1 MKIEKKIIIV
11 TAASC
16 LVSLL
21 LFQVYHVLSS
31 LALKR
36 ESVEEFRVVLM
47 NRYDQDIKHQVENVV
62 SMLDGLYKLHK
73 QGKMTLEEAKYQGK
87 ELIRNIRYGSEG
99 YFWIDTYDGTNVM
112 HAYKPEIEGKN
123 RINSRDIKGKL
134 LIKEII
140 ENGRKPGGDYT
151 DFYFT
156 KGNGSIPYPKRG
168 YSLSFEQFEWV
179 IGTGNYL
186 DQIEDTVQREELYY
200 TREIRNSL
208 VISVA
213 VFFLVAFISVT
224 VSRHY
229 ARRYVTH
236 PLADLVGAFRELAG
250 GDGNLSRKIALSSG
264 DELQELADLFNIF
277 TGKIRTVIA
286 DVITVADELASVS
299 AEVSASTI
307 SFSDNSQ
314 SQASSAEEVSA
325 STEEVSGEVDIVASL
340 ALRQSES
347 INSLKIKINELTAEI
362 TELGE
367 KIIESRN
374 TTSVIAKNSGEGMKA
389 LSELNESMK
398 QILTSSGEMDNIVM
412 IINDIS
418 DKINLLALNAAIES
432 ARAGEAGRGFAVVA
446 DEISKLADQTAG
458 SIKNINALIKKNY
471 EEINRSMERL
481 EAANSKIKG
490 IIDGVSSIES
500 VISNLALTTEKQAKA
515 NETVSI
521 TASDIIKMS
530 GEIKERTGQQKTA
543 MDEIVTIMT
552 TISELTQT
560 SAAGAEQMAET
571 GRQVAVMA
579 DDLKGKVGFFKV
591 QE

>member
-11 TAASC
+11 TALSC
-16 LVSLL
+16 LVTLL
-21 LFQVYHVLSS
+21 LFQLYYVLS
-31 LALKR
+31 ALTMKR
-36 ESVEEFRVVLM
+36 ESVNEFRVVLM

-73 QGKMTLEEAKYQGK
+73 QGKISLDEAKYQGK
-87 ELIRNIRYGSEG
+87 ELVRNIRYGSEG

-123 RINSRDIKGKL
+123 RIDARDIKGKL

-140 ENGRKPGGDYT
+140 ENGRKQGGDYT

-156 KGNGSIPYPKRG
+156 KGNGNVPYPKRG
-168 YSLSFEQFEWV
+168 YSLSFEPFEWV

-186 DQIEDTVQREELYY
+186 DQIEDTVKREEMYY
-200 TREIRNSL
+200 SREIINSL
-208 VISVA
+208 FISAA
-213 VFFLVAFISVT
+213 VFFAVAFISIL
-224 VSRHY
+224 VSRYY
-229 ARRYVTH
+229 ARKYITR
-236 PLADLVGAFRELAG
+236 PLDDLVSAFSELSA
-250 GDGNLSRKIALSSG
+250 GDGDLSRKIELSSR
-264 DELQELADLFNIF
+264 DELQGLADSFNSF

-286 DVITVADELASVS
+286 DVIAVADELASVS
-299 AEVSASTI
+299 AEVSSSTT

-325 STEEVSGEVDIVASL
+325 STEEVSGEVDLIASL

-347 INSLKIKINELTAEI
+347 IISLQDKINELTAEI
-362 TELGE
+362 TELGQR
-367 KIIESRN
+367 IIESRE
-374 TTSVIAKNSGEGMKA
+374 TTTAMEHNSDEGMKA
-389 LSELNESMK
+389 LAGLNESMK
-398 QILTSSGEMDNIVM
+398 QILSSSGEMDKIVM

-418 DKINLLALNAAIES
+418 EKINLLSLNAAIES

-458 SIKNINALIKKNY
+458 SIKDINSLIKKNY
-471 EEINRSMERL
+471 EEINRSMEKL
-481 EAANSKIKG
+481 ETANGKING
-490 IIDGVSSIES
+490 IIDGVRSIDEVIINLS
-500 VISNLALTTEKQAKA
+500 VTTDKQARA
-515 NETVSI
+515 NEIVNS
-521 TASDIIKMS
+521 TASDVINMS

-543 MDEIVTIMT
+543 MDEVVSIMVTIT
-552 TISELTQT
+552 ELTQS

-579 DDLKGKVGFFKV
+579 DALKDKVGFFKV
-591 QE
+591 